1 MNPGIQ
7 RNQPA
12 IIRSWCL
19 YDWANSVYSL
29 LITSTLFPVYFN
41 RIAKNPE
48 GGPEISFFG
57 LELLNSALFSFAVS
71 FSFLLAGILS
81 PLLSAWADLSG
92 LRKQL
97 LLFFCF
103 LGSASCSMLWFFD
116 QNHLEAG
123 MILFV
128 LAALGFSSS
137 IVFYNSYLPEIVTPD
152 RYERVSARGF
162 AMGYAGSVLLLLLIL
177 SPLFL
182 FEGAAE
188 KMNLICRAGF
198 VLTGI
203 WWMVFGWYSVNGLP
217 LSSPGQGIIL
227 SISPVAK
234 RLRNACQLA
243 AASPG
248 LLRFLAGFF
257 FMNTGV
263 QTIMYLAAIF
273 GETELKLSSEKL
285 IATILILQV
294 LAIGGAWLFA
304 RLAIGWKPL
313 NTLFLAC
320 LCWGG
325 ICLAAYSIQTE
336 NAFYAVAAA
345 VGLLMGG
352 TQSVLRSTFTHYLP
366 STEHGKSV
374 LYGLYDLL
382 EKFSIVLGTL
392 SFGLLNQWTGSMR
405 ISTLLL
411 LLFFLAGGML
421 FIRKPASRSGR

>member
-1 MNPGIQ
+1 MTPVPQ
-7 RNQPA
+7 RNLPA
-12 IIRSWCL
+12 VIRSWCL

-41 RIAKNPE
+41 LVARNAE
-48 GGPEISFFG
+48 GGPEVSIFG
-57 LELLNSALFSFAVS
+57 IELLNSALFSFSVS
-71 FSFLLAGILS
+71 FSFLLAGMMS
-81 PLLSAWADLSG
+81 PLLSAWSDLSG

-103 LGSASCSMLWFFD
+103 LGSASCCLLWFFD
-116 QNHLEAG
+116 ANHLETG
-123 MILFV
+123 MMLFV

-162 AMGYAGSVLLLLLIL
+162 AMGYAGSVLLLLAVLF
-177 SPLFL
+177 PLFIIQ
-182 FEGAAE
+182 GASEQMA
-188 KMNLICRAGF
+188 LICRTGF
-198 VLTGI
+198 VLTGL
-203 WWMVFGWYSVNGLP
+203 WWMGFGWYSVRGLP
-217 LSSPGQGIIL
+217 DAGPGKGIFF
-227 SISPVAK
+227 SFAPVLERMQTAY
-234 RLRNACQLA
+234 QLA
-243 AASPG
+243 MKSPG
-248 LLRFLAGFF
+248 LPRFLAGFF

-285 IATILILQV
+285 IATILLLQL

-304 RLAIGWKPL
+304 RLAVGWKPL

-320 LCWGG
+320 ICWGG
-325 ICLAAYSIQTE
+325 ICLAAYSIETE
-336 NAFYAVAAA
+336 QAFYAVAAA
-345 VGLLMGG
+345 VGLVMGG
-352 TQSVLRSTFTHYLP
+352 TQSLLRSTFTHYLP
-366 STEHGKSV
+366 GSEHGKSA

-405 ISTLLL
+405 ISALMLLVFFFAGG
-411 LLFFLAGGML
+411 LFF
-421 FIRKPASRSGR
+421 RYKRR